1 MELQMSLTN
10 EEKKEIIKK
19 FGKDEND
26 SGRPEVQIALLTTR
40 INQLTSH
47 FGEHKKDHASRRGLM
62 MMVGKRR
69 RLLDYLIAKDINRY
83 RAIIKEL
90 NIRK

>member
-1 MELQMSLTN
+1 MITKERKL
-10 EEKKEIIKK
+10 EIIKK
-19 FGKDEND
+19 FGKNEKD
-26 SGRPEVQIALLTTR
+26 SGRAEVQIALLTER
-40 INQLTSH
+40 INDLTNH
-47 FGEHKKDHASRRGLM
+47 FDKHKKDHHSRRGLM

-69 RLLDYLIAKDINRY
+69 RLLDYLMEKDIERY

>member
-1 MELQMSLTN
+1 MTN
-10 EEKKEIIKK
+10 EEKLEIIKRY
-19 FGKDEND
+19 GKNEKD
-26 SGRPEVQIALLTTR
+26 SGKSEVQIALLTKR
-40 INQLTSH
+40 INDLTDH
-47 FGEHKKDHASRRGLM
+47 FSTHKKDHHSRRGLL

-69 RLLDYLIAKDINRY
+69 RLLDYLANKDIERY